1 MEAEGT
7 ELYERWKGEEKPRS
21 GQGTKCVSGR
31 ELAVSLPFMTM
42 HIQVIYGELE
52 PFDIHI
58 RRPYLLGL
66 LEKRGVTIHMQAR
79 YAVQPN
85 QKRLRTL
92 PVVKAQAIVVL
103 VVHRE
108 YALTPK
114 LVSGPRNTR
123 CLLHPGPEL
132 VLVTSSVLQ
141 GRDMPS
147 VAVQPGGRLR
157 RIFAGPVWSM
167 GKVSCH
173 LKRKRLAVLAE
184 SIGLE
189 SCMQNDGVMVDI
201 I

>member
-1 MEAEGT
+1 M
-7 ELYERWKGEEKPRS
+7 
-21 GQGTKCVSGR
+21 SGR
-31 ELAVSLPFMTM
+31 GLAVSLPFMTM

-52 PFDIHI
+52 PFDIYI
-58 RRPYLLGL
+58 RAPYLLGL

-147 VAVQPGGRLR
+147 VAVQPGGHRR

-173 LKRKRLAVLAE
+173 PKRKKLVALAK

-189 SCMQNDGVMVDI
+189 CCMQNDGVMVDI
-201 I
+201 FDRPFFFFRLSSTAQ

>member
-52 PFDIHI
+52 P
-58 RRPYLLGL
+58 
-66 LEKRGVTIHMQAR
+66 GVTIHMQAR

>member
-1 MEAEGT
+1 MEN
-7 ELYERWKGEEKPRS
+7 WNRS
-21 GQGTKCVSGR
+21 
-31 ELAVSLPFMTM
+31 
-42 HIQVIYGELE
+42 IY
-52 PFDIHI
+52 I
-58 RRPYLLGL
+58 RAPYLLGL

-157 RIFAGPVWSM
+157 RIFAGLVWSM

-173 LKRKRLAVLAE
+173 PKRKTLAVLAK

-189 SCMQNDGVMVDI
+189 CCMQNDGVMVDI
-201 I
+201 FDRPFFFFFFSSFIHGPVVSEQYCSSSYITVLGDSSSRSNCG